1 MNLGKRTYSVVGLA
15 AIVAVAIVASTV
27 AFRGGDTGRVGPG
40 EIDDGAELLS
50 QATISLAE
58 AITAAQAVYS
68 GALGEVDI
76 EKYKGQLVFNIDI
89 GPKDVKV
96 DASDGTVLGFAEDDH
111 GDNDA

>member
-1 MNLGKRTYSVVGLA
+1 MTMGKRRYSVMGLV
-15 AIVAVAIVASTV
+15 AIVAVVIVATTV
-27 AFRGGDTGRVGPG
+27 AFRGGGSGSVGPG

-50 QATISLAE
+50 ETTISLAE
-58 AITAAQAVYS
+58 AIAAAQAVYS

-96 DASDGTVLGFAEDDH
+96 DAADGTVLGFAEDDH
-111 GDNDA
+111 GDNDD